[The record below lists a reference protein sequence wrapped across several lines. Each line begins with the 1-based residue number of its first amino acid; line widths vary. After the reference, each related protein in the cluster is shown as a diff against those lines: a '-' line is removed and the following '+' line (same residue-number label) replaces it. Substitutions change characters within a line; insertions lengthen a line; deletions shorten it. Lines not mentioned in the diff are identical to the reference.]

1 MGDEEHGSVF
11 GGLGEMIS
19 AGADAVYEAGATA
32 AYGLATVGG
41 TVVTGAES
49 IAAGAAY
56 TVGSYD
62 TASELDQ
69 LRQDAA
75 QDTRDLASQTAEH
88 AENVGEDIWG

>member
-1 MGDEEHGSVF
+1 MGDEEHSSVF